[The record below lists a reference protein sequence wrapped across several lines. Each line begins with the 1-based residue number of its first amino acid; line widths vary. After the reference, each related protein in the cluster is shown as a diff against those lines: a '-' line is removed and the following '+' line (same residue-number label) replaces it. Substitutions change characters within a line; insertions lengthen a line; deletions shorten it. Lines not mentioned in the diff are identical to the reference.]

1 MEVTRIQEQY
11 NQLRGKILEPAIGL
25 LKSFSTLELKEVT
38 NQIENKSPIVLTEE
52 DKTFIHH
59 TLVSHFNDWCVT
71 RKEAEARKTIDEI
84 KPVTDQIDGLTEQ
97 GTETVI
103 KRIQKNL
110 IALQECIYQLYQPEN
125 TSAYNDFTSRSTEE
139 IISYFDQSGRI
150 DFFPLTD
157 FKKEIEKLLD
167 SYLSSKFDD
176 SYNQTY
182 SQYFFE
188 LDKEIQDY
196 LKKNK
201 KGRKSGGKRIQKAS
215 SRKTNSV
222 S

>member
-1 MEVTRIQEQY
+1 MEVTSIQEQY
-11 NQLRGKILEPAIGL
+11 NHLRENILKAAIGL
-25 LKSFSTLELKEVT
+25 LKSFSTLELEEVT
-38 NQIENKSPIVLTEE
+38 NQIENKSPIVLIEE
-52 DKTFIHH
+52 DKTFIRR

-71 RKEAEARKTIDEI
+71 RKEAEAKKTIDEI
-84 KPVTDQIDGLTEQ
+84 EPVTDQIEGLTEQ
-97 GTETVI
+97 GTEKVV

-139 IISYFDQSGRI
+139 IISYFDQSGRL
-150 DFFPLTD
+150 DFFQLTD

-201 KGRKSGGKRIQKAS
+201 KGRKSGRKRIQKVS
-215 SRKTNSV
+215 PRKTNSV

>member
-1 MEVTRIQEQY
+1 MEITRIQEQY
-11 NQLRGKILEPAIGL
+11 NHLRDNILEAAIGL
-25 LKSFSTLELKEVT
+25 LKPFSTLELKEVT
-38 NQIENKSPIVLTEE
+38 NQIENKSPIALTEE

-71 RKEAEARKTIDEI
+71 RKEAEVKKTIDEMES
-84 KPVTDQIDGLTEQ
+84 VTDQIEGLTEQ
-97 GTETVI
+97 GTEKVV
-103 KRIQKNL
+103 KRIQKKL

-150 DFFPLTD
+150 DFFQLTD
-157 FKKEIEKLLD
+157 FKKEIKKLLD
-167 SYLSSKFDD
+167 SYLSKFDD
-176 SYNQTY
+176 SYNQIY
-182 SQYFFE
+182 RNYFFE

-201 KGRKSGGKRIQKAS
+201 KGRKSGGKRIQKVS
-215 SRKTNSV
+215 PRKTNSV

>member
-52 DKTFIHH
+52 DKTFIHR

-71 RKEAEARKTIDEI
+71 RKEAEAKKTIDEI
-84 KPVTDQIDGLTEQ
+84 EPVTVQIEGLTEQ
-97 GTETVI
+97 GTEKVV

-110 IALQECIYQLYQPEN
+110 IALQKCIYQLYQPEN

-139 IISYFDQSGRI
+139 IISYFDQSGRLE
-150 DFFPLTD
+150 FFQLTN
-157 FKKEIEKLLD
+157 FKKEIEKLLN
-167 SYLSSKFDD
+167 SYLSKFDD
-176 SYNQTY
+176 SYHQIY
-182 SQYFFE
+182 RQYFFE

-196 LKKNK
+196 LKENK
-201 KGRKSGGKRIQKAS
+201 KGRKSGGKRIQKVS

>member
-1 MEVTRIQEQY
+1 MEITRIQEQY
-11 NQLRGKILEPAIGL
+11 NHLRDNILEAAIGL
-25 LKSFSTLELKEVT
+25 LKPFSTLELKEVT
-38 NQIENKSPIVLTEE
+38 NQIENKSPIALTEE

-71 RKEAEARKTIDEI
+71 RKEAEVKKTIDEMES
-84 KPVTDQIDGLTEQ
+84 VTDQIEGLTEQ
-97 GTETVI
+97 GTEKVV

-110 IALQECIYQLYQPEN
+110 IALQKYIYQLYQPEN

-157 FKKEIEKLLD
+157 FKKEIKKLLD
-167 SYLSSKFDD
+167 SYLSKFDD
-176 SYNQTY
+176 SYNQIY
-182 SQYFFE
+182 RNYFFE

-201 KGRKSGGKRIQKAS
+201 KGRKSGGKRIQKVS
-215 SRKTNSV
+215 PRKTNSV